1 MNTEL
6 ITKLEQSIS
15 NLKEKKS
22 RIYFLVQDT
31 KGNAKASIR
40 VIYEMAYHLFESGY
54 NAIIMHEQN
63 DYKGVGSWLDE
74 KYMSLPH
81 RAIEGQNLEIS
92 PEDFMIIPELYG
104 HVMEQVSKFPCG
116 KIVLSQSYDYI
127 METLTPGSS
136 WSQYGFL
143 KCITTSEEQKNY
155 LEKIMKNVSFDV
167 IEPTISNVFEKKSVP
182 AKPIVSVHTR
192 DQRDTMKIIKTFYL
206 KYPQFR
212 WITFRDMRGLSEWE
226 FATILKDSFVSVWV
240 DDISGFGTYPLE
252 SMKTG
257 TPVRVDSRS
266 IDYTKLEEQ
275 KGDENPGKFSF
286 LDIIS

>member
-6 ITKLEQSIS
+6 ITKLELSIS

-54 NAIIMHEQN
+54 NAIIMHEQS
-63 DYKGVGSWLDE
+63 DYKGVSTWLDE

-81 RAIEGQNLEIS
+81 KPIEGQNLEIS
-92 PEDFMIIPELYG
+92 PEDFMVIPELYG

-116 KIVLSQSYDYI
+116 KIVLCQSYDYI
-127 METLTPGSS
+127 METLSPGSS

-155 LEKIMKNVSFDV
+155 LEKIMKNV
-167 IEPTISNVFEKKSVP
+167 
-182 AKPIVSVHTR
+182 
-192 DQRDTMKIIKTFYL
+192 
-206 KYPQFR
+206 
-212 WITFRDMRGLSEWE
+212 
-226 FATILKDSFVSVWV
+226 
-240 DDISGFGTYPLE
+240 
-252 SMKTG
+252 
-257 TPVRVDSRS
+257 
-266 IDYTKLEEQ
+266 
-275 KGDENPGKFSF
+275 
-286 LDIIS
+286 